1 LEKIAMQDKNKRIL
15 KIGYSFV
22 VMFILLAVTP
32 VVAQEVEVVV
42 NAPEYVEEGETFDV
56 TIDVDSITDFNAGQ
70 FDLSFDSSVVKATDV
85 EDGCLDGET
94 IPIVMWAFID
104 KNTLSVLFGLPGLEG
119 ISGSG
124 YLAKISFKAK
134 GEEGNRS
141 VLEISNGQLINNKT
155 EEIPANWIGTKI
167 KIREGE
173 GEEEEEE
180 EEKEEKEEEKPPT
193 PTPRPLSDSL
203 AIPLELGEYK
213 LEFSAHPG
221 DLVSKDLILTNT
233 RDYPAYNISHTPVA
247 GNASDM
253 IRIKTEIIEE
263 ISPGDEEKLT
273 ITVSVPEDQ
282 ELGNYT
288 GYSYFLFSSTGF
300 PPPMPF
306 KIDFSV
312 SVVPE
317 VVKETYGI
325 DLKIDG
331 QDEVAVKNV
340 TGNETASSASF
351 KITVKNT
358 GMYFDV
364 MQIEEPEFED
374 SEGWNVKLY
383 DDAKEVTAF
392 PHGILINAG
401 KEHYLMLNVTGT
413 MPRTNLTVEITGRSS
428 ANVTKMDS
436 VRAITYIIKPKEE
449 VANVPKIEP

>member
-1 LEKIAMQDKNKRIL
+1 MQDKNKRIL

-22 VMFILLAVTP
+22 VMFILLTVTP
-32 VVAQEVEVVV
+32 VVAQEVDVRVS
-42 NAPEYVEEGETFDV
+42 APEYVEEGEAFDV

-70 FDLSFDSSVVKATDV
+70 FDLSFDSSVVKVTDV

-94 IPIVMWAFID
+94 IPIVMWAFRD

-134 GEEGNRS
+134 GEEGDIS

-173 GEEEEEE
+173 GEEGEEEKEEEE
-180 EEKEEKEEEKPPT
+180 EEKTLT

-203 AIPLELGEYK
+203 AISLEPGEYK

-221 DLVSKDLILTNT
+221 DLVSKDLILTNG
-233 RDYPAYNISHTPVA
+233 RDSPAYNTSHTPVA

-253 IRIKTEIIEE
+253 IRIKTKIIEE

-282 ELGNYT
+282 ELGKYT
-288 GYSYFLFSSTGF
+288 AYSYFLFSSTGF
-300 PPPMPF
+300 PPPIPF

-312 SVVPE
+312 SVLPE
-317 VVKETYGI
+317 EVKEAYGI

-331 QDEVAVKNV
+331 KDEVMVKNV
-340 TGNETASSASF
+340 TSNETASF

-364 MQIEEPEFED
+364 MQIEKPEFED

-392 PHGILINAG
+392 PHVILINAG

-413 MPRTNLTVEITGRSS
+413 TPGTNLTVEITGRSS

-436 VRAITYIIKPKEE
+436 VRAITYIKPKEE
-449 VANVPKIEP
+449 VANVPKVEP